1 MIGLKSFQVKNCFGF
16 GDSGEVN
23 FDNTHNMFYILGRNS
38 SGKTSLLTAIKY
50 FEHNLTPHDY
60 PNYVNFRPTQERPR
74 MIAKFSLGD
83 GDLSTEDLLRRMRKR
98 FEGNV
103 PESILEADERIS
115 RLFAETERLYEKL
128 VTDIVQRGYLYVE
141 KSGNGVYRFLT
152 SLKDEED
159 YEARRNTING
169 LLSSTFQSPGQ
180 YVDINQTNTFPVNL
194 DVDVI
199 EGFLF
204 LQFPR
209 IFLFEEY
216 YSLSASLP
224 KRITHDLLHGDKNAV
239 QEAFI
244 SYLNPDTIK
253 QLLNS
258 QDPEERDSILQQL
271 QGKVDSL
278 CGKVNR
284 HGNSLAG
291 NRDLIAIRLHENFG
305 LQITVRTDGKNS
317 FYDQISD
324 STKLLLAYHVH
335 HESSPIRGDILLFD
349 EPNTG
354 FHPTAQEFVLNFL
367 RSLGDEGN
375 MVVLST
381 HSEYMI
387 DPDLLSGVRIM
398 TTDEDRRLTV
408 RNKFTQATKGRGDYL
423 ALQPILDA
431 IGLRYGNLINVR
443 DRVVITEGITD
454 MLYLRAFKKLLHQD
468 GRLDFAPARGD
479 SHILSL
485 IPLFIAQGI
494 SLKIVVDTGPVTRAI
509 REDYNVG
516 EEYLYEIPIPKEYE
530 SKMEGSGIEDLF
542 SKNDFKTLL
551 EHVGLPVEE
560 EFNHVSNSFYVR
572 GKPAKGLLAHLLYE
586 KAETLAIEFDQ
597 GTRSNFDAVLRFCAN
612 DKWWTI

>member
-1 MIGLKSFQVKNCFGF
+1 MIELKSFQVKNCFGF

-23 FDNTHNMFYILGRNS
+23 LDNPHNMLYILGRNS

-50 FEHNLTPHDY
+50 FEHGLTPQDY
-60 PNYVNFRPTQERPR
+60 PNYVNFRPTQERTR
-74 MIAKFSLGD
+74 MIAKFSLGRE
-83 GDLSTEDLLRRMRKR
+83 DLSAEDVLRRMRKK
-98 FEGNV
+98 FEGTV
-103 PESILEADERIS
+103 PESIMEADERLS
-115 RLFAETERLYEKL
+115 RLFAETEALYKQFVADVVQQGHVHVEKL
-128 VTDIVQRGYLYVE
+128 GH
-141 KSGNGVYRFLT
+141 GAYRFLT
-152 SLKDEED
+152 SLED
-159 YEARRNTING
+159 DGDYVARRKTIID
-169 LLSSTFQSPGQ
+169 LLNPMFEAPRQ
-180 YVDINQTNTFPVNL
+180 YVDITRSNTFPIDL

-224 KRITHDLLHGDKNAV
+224 KRITHELLQGDKNAV

-244 SYLNPDTIK
+244 SYLKPDTIK

-258 QDPEERDSILQQL
+258 QDPEERESILHQL
-271 QGKVDSL
+271 QVKVDSL

-284 HGNSLAG
+284 HGNTVSG
-291 NRDLIAIRLHENFG
+291 NQDLISIRLHENFG
-305 LQITVRTDGKNS
+305 LQITVKTDGKNS

-335 HESSPIRGDILLFD
+335 HESSPIRDDILLFD

-367 RSLGDEGN
+367 RSLADEGN
-375 MVVLST
+375 TVVLST

-431 IGLRYGNLINVR
+431 IGLRYGNLISVR
-443 DRVVITEGITD
+443 DRVIITEGITD

-468 GRLDFAPARGD
+468 GRLDLAPARGD

-494 SLKIVVDTGPVTRAI
+494 SLKVVVDSGPVTKTI
-509 REDYNVG
+509 REAYEIG

-530 SKMEGSGIEDLF
+530 GKMEGSGIEDLF
-542 SKNDFKTLL
+542 SKHDFKTLL
-551 EHVGLPVEE
+551 GHVGLPVEE
-560 EFNHVSNSFYVR
+560 EFDHVSNSFYVR

-586 KAETLAIEFDQ
+586 KAETLDIEFDQ
-597 GTRSNFDAVLRFCAN
+597 STRSNFAAVLRFCAN
-612 DKWWTI
+612 DKWWAI